1 MTAFALVL
9 LLGTAAAWI
18 AAGGAPLRTRAYL
31 RLAAVLYAALAIS
44 EAANIAAAAVTDI
57 VSTLGSAVLSV
68 AAFSAFRRAPHA
80 LTASLVLL
88 LAAICGIGAAAT
100 DWRVMAAAPQVL
112 NAIVT
117 FTIARPG
124 LWKRPSLYLAL
135 AAFCLLGAAASEL
148 APGPVARA
156 GLLLFAAAG
165 VVGVALASDV
175 LVEKDGA
182 RRRSRAISRPR

>member
-1 MTAFALVL
+1 MIAFALVL
-9 LLGTAAAWI
+9 LLGAASAWI

-44 EAANIAAAAVTDI
+44 DAANVAAAAVTDI
-57 VSTLGSAVLSV
+57 ASTLGSAVLSV
-68 AAFSAFRRAPHA
+68 AAFSAFRRAPRA

-88 LAAICGIGAAAT
+88 LAVICAIGAAAT

-112 NAIVT
+112 SAIFT
-117 FTIARPG
+117 FNIARHG

-135 AAFCLLGAAASEL
+135 AALSLLGAAASEL
-148 APGPVARA
+148 APGTVAHA

-165 VVGVALASDV
+165 VLGVALASDV
-175 LVEKDGA
+175 LVENDGA
-182 RRRSRAISRPR
+182 GRRGRAISRSR